1 MDMNKIG
8 NSSIQNTTNDF
19 SHNVDQTSKQPQK
32 SSTLSNSASQS
43 EGKEIARIPSE
54 KETKK
59 AINEMNHKM
68 VNAEAVFS
76 RHDETGRT
84 AIKIINKETKEVIK
98 EFPSEESLDM
108 LAKLWELAGIIV
120 DEKR

>member
-1 MDMNKIG
+1 MNISRIG

-19 SHNVDQTSKQPQK
+19 SHNIEQGSMQPQK
-32 SSTLSNSASQS
+32 SGTLSDSPSQP
-43 EGKEIARIPSE
+43 EKKEVTRIPSD
-54 KETKK
+54 KEIEK
-59 AINEMNHKM
+59 AITEMNRKM

-84 AIKIINKETKEVIK
+84 AIKIIDKETKEVIK

-108 LAKLWELAGIIV
+108 LAKIWKMAGIIV